1 MLCWLASCPC
11 FWKGKAVERTLEA
24 IIALDD
30 RFAAASKRTQKEIRD
45 TYPLATF
52 MVVGAVLG
60 YLDVAGI
67 TDKGWKEIEKIANE
81 L

>member
-1 MLCWLASCPC
+1 
-11 FWKGKAVERTLEA
+11 
-24 IIALDD
+24 LDD

-52 MVVGAVLG
+52 MVVGVVCGMLE
-60 YLDVAGI
+60 VAGI
-67 TDKGWKEIEKIANE
+67 TDKGWQEIEKIASE